1 MLSGYAVVGGI
12 GFLVDAGV
20 LHFLLATTG
29 MGPVGARLVSF
40 PIALAVTFF
49 LNRQLVFAG
58 SRHSLAVAIP
68 AYVGVQGVGYL
79 VNMAIYSV
87 LVFSAPWPL
96 SHPLVALAVASGIA
110 LFVNYIG
117 ARRIVFTPGETR
129 AWPGSELL
137 QTCWTILRPDAV
149 RLGAIVLTLPLLI
162 FSAYFLVSYLSIGRD
177 VETARRHILAA
188 YESGDL
194 VPGSWRDRGNT
205 VIGEHQYN
213 DCLILLMAIDQ
224 RLENR
229 WQLAVSPSAP
239 FADGQQPCDA
249 LQTFAQTN
257 QTEIGVQPYHRYLH
271 AQTVLMRYILP
282 LADIATIRWVFSSI
296 LSLLIIA
303 VAAFAMFRLT
313 RGDDVFVGLLFVSI
327 GFGFARWFGFESFSQ
342 SLGHAP
348 ADAVAVLFALYLC
361 VASHR
366 QLSRVHLVTASAL
379 FGCFTILTEFLTGG
393 LPLGLAMIVGITPF
407 VLRSSAN
414 RMEIAVS
421 VATAAAAFVIAAGL
435 CLVIKLALATLVFG
449 PEVITDFASSLEHR
463 TAGDPDPVKWLRKVI
478 GGLSTPVG
486 GLHYF
491 MAGFGLLLAVVGGI
505 WGWQKIQSLS
515 SSEAFRTKA
524 TLLAG
529 SNLVLLAWLI
539 VFWQHTIQ
547 HAWFMDRIFVWTYC
561 SGFALFAF
569 GVVMSRSPRGKP
581 GIPVHRHENGLR
593 GGDETRNG

>member
-20 LHFLLATTG
+20 LHFLLATAG
-29 MGPVGARLVSF
+29 IGPIGARLVSF
-40 PIALAVTFF
+40 PVALAVTFF

-79 VNMAIYSV
+79 VNMAIYSLLIFV
-87 LVFSAPWPL
+87 APWPL
-96 SHPLVALAVASGIA
+96 SNPLVSLAIASGIA
-110 LFVNYIG
+110 LVVNYIG
-117 ARRIVFTPGETR
+117 ARRIVFMPR
-129 AWPGSELL
+129 ATGARPGSELL
-137 QTCWTILRPDAV
+137 QTCRTILRPDAV
-149 RLGAIVLTLPLLI
+149 RMGAIVLTLPLLI
-162 FSAYFLVSYLSIGRD
+162 FSVYFLVSYLSIGRD

-194 VPGSWRDRGNT
+194 VPSYWRDRGNT
-205 VIGEHQYN
+205 VIGEHQFN

-224 RLENR
+224 RLESR
-229 WQLAVSPSAP
+229 WQLAVSPRAP
-239 FADGQQPCDA
+239 LAEGQQPCET
-249 LQTFAQTN
+249 LRTFAQTN
-257 QTEIGVQPYHRYLH
+257 QTEAGVQPYHRYLH

-296 LSLLIIA
+296 LSLLILA
-303 VAAFAMFRLT
+303 VAALAMFRLT
-313 RGDDVFVGLLFVSI
+313 LGDDVFLGLLFVSI

-348 ADAVAVLFALYLC
+348 ADAVAVAFALYLC

-366 QLSRVHLVTASAL
+366 GLSRVQLVTASTL
-379 FGCFTILTEFLTGG
+379 FGCFTMLTEFLTGG
-393 LPLGLAMIVGITPF
+393 LPLGLAMIIGIAPF
-407 VLRSSAN
+407 VLKDSTD
-414 RMEIAVS
+414 RMEIVVS
-421 VATAAAAFVIAAGL
+421 AAAAAAAFVIAAGL
-435 CLVIKLALATLVFG
+435 CLVIKLAFATVVFG
-449 PEVITDFASSLEHR
+449 PEVIADFASSLERR

-491 MAGFGLLLAVVGGI
+491 MAGFGLFLAVAGGF
-505 WGWQKIQSLS
+505 WGWRKIQSLS

-529 SNLVLLAWLI
+529 SNLVLLAWLM

-569 GVVMSRSPRGKP
+569 GVVMSRLPREKVGF
-581 GIPVHRHENGLR
+581 PVHRHENGLSR
-593 GGDETRNG
+593 SEEINS